1 MPFPVRHWLTAIALA
16 TVASHVWAADGPLTP
31 AEIQAYEGLR
41 ARLALSTNAN
51 SPARDGLGDLE
62 PQRISG
68 LSLMGDYYLSRPWL
82 GTSGGL
88 RATSGVL
95 LGSRGSLWSS
105 PAALDRRMTAP
116 MNPGDGS
123 DSITTQPYLGVG
135 YTAWSKGGLGLSADL
150 GLMASPR
157 GNGRL
162 GKAAGGS
169 QSLDDSVRDL
179 RFAPLVQL
187 GLSYSF

>member
-1 MPFPVRHWLTAIALA
+1 MRHPVRHWLTAIALA
-16 TVASHVWAADGPLTP
+16 TVASHAWAVDGPLTP
-31 AEIQAYEGLR
+31 AETQAWEGLR
-41 ARLALSTNAN
+41 ARLALSTN
-51 SPARDGLGDLE
+51 SSARDGLGDLE
-62 PQRISG
+62 PQRISS

-95 LGSRGSLWSS
+95 FGSRGSLWSS
-105 PAALDRRMTAP
+105 PAGLDRRMATP
-116 MNPGDGS
+116 VVPGEGS
-123 DSITTQPYLGVG
+123 DSVATQPYLGVG
-135 YTAWSKGGLGLSADL
+135 YTGWSKGGFGLSADL

-162 GKAAGGS
+162 GKGAGGN